1 MGVVNSLLRSIEIN
15 EDVKEDI
22 KEYIKEDVKKEKEIS
37 IKQQITLEKD
47 KIYNNRDIIVKNIL
61 NTYSECYCGC
71 KYNSI
76 FTKLKQ
82 KDINDDYT
90 LIVEGNIDIIYSE
103 VLQLEDDYCKN
114 IRENLKKC
122 KNTYL
127 HTLINKYE
135 RFDSFSKNPIHLSII
150 NYDKIYIYNSDY
162 KNLIIIKDSG
172 IKQLPIV
179 IHKKDEEKLRS
190 KGVIGN
196 VIQECLTAKKLV
208 LERNITTSH
217 TKDTKKRKRRIEQV
231 DILPM
236 KKLNTT
242 SYELDNFKY
251 LENKYTYGNKYSSGC
266 SCSCINTITI
276 EEAGEATLLVEGYRK
291 KIIDRFIEDC
301 VGIHH
306 IDKKQDKPELIDI
319 IYYEKVN
326 EEQEHIDIY
335 CGSTIIDYYTYIDDE
350 IIPVIIK
357 IKDENNLRKMGLI
370 GNVIIDSKCSRLLL
384 ENV

>member
-76 FTKLKQ
+76 FTKIKQ

-90 LIVEGNIDIIYSE
+90 LIVEGNIDIIYNE
-103 VLQLEDDYCKN
+103 VLQIEDNYCKN
-114 IRENLKKC
+114 IRENLKQC
-122 KNTYL
+122 ENTYL

-208 LERNITTSH
+208 LERSVTTSH
-217 TKDTKKRKRRIEQV
+217 TKDTNKRKRRIEQV

-251 LENKYTYGNKYSSGC
+251 LENKYTYSYGSGC
-266 SCSCINTITI
+266 SCSCVNTITQ
-276 EEAGEATLLVEGYRK
+276 EDANEAKLLVEGYRK
-291 KIIDRFIEDC
+291 KIIDKFLESLPCIY
-301 VGIHH
+301 H
-306 IDKKQDKPELIDI
+306 IKKKQDKPELIDI
-319 IYYEKVN
+319 IYNEKDN
-326 EEQEHIDIY
+326 EEKENIDIY

>member
-1 MGVVNSLLRSIEIN
+1 MGVFYSSFQNVEVT
-15 EDVKEDI
+15 EEI
-22 KEYIKEDVKKEKEIS
+22 KEVKKELS
-37 IKQQITLEKD
+37 INQQITLAKNS
-47 KIYNNRDIIVKNIL
+47 IYNKRDIIAKNIL

-82 KDINDDYT
+82 EDINDDYT
-90 LIVEGNIDIIYSE
+90 LIVEGNIDIIYDE

-122 KNTYL
+122 ENTYL

-150 NYDKIYIYNSDY
+150 NYDNIYIYNSDY

-190 KGVIGN
+190 KGFIGN

-208 LERNITTSH
+208 LESNITTSH
-217 TKDTKKRKRRIEQV
+217 NKDTKKRNRQIEQI

-242 SYELDNFKY
+242 SYELDTFKY
-251 LENKYTYGNKYSSGC
+251 LENKYTYENKYGSGC
-266 SCSCINTITI
+266 SCSCVNTITI
-276 EEAGEATLLVEGYRK
+276 EEVGEATLLVEGYRK
-291 KIIDRFIEDC
+291 KIIDTFIEDC
-301 VGIHH
+301 LSIHH
-306 IDKKQDKPELIDI
+306 IGKKQDKPELIHI
-319 IYYEKVN
+319 IYYEKYN
-326 EEQEHIDIY
+326 KEKENIDIY
-335 CGSTIIDYYTYIDDE
+335 SGSIIIDYYTYIDDE

-370 GNVIIDSKCSRLLL
+370 RNVIIDSPCSRLLL

>member
-1 MGVVNSLLRSIEIN
+1 MGVFYSLLQNVEVIE
-15 EDVKEDI
+15 EI
-22 KEYIKEDVKKEKEIS
+22 KEEVKEIS
-37 IKQQITLEKD
+37 INQQITIAKNS
-47 KIYNNRDIIVKNIL
+47 IYNKRDIIAKNIL

-82 KDINDDYT
+82 EDINDDYT
-90 LIVEGNIDIIYSE
+90 LIVEGNIDIIYDE

-122 KNTYL
+122 ENTYL

-162 KNLIIIKDSG
+162 KNLIIIKESG

-190 KGVIGN
+190 KGMIGN

-208 LERNITTSH
+208 LESNITTSH
-217 TKDTKKRKRRIEQV
+217 NKDTNKRKNQIEQI

-236 KKLNTT
+236 KKINTT
-242 SYELDNFKY
+242 SYELDIFTP
-251 LENKYTYGNKYSSGC
+251 L
-266 SCSCINTITI
+266 
-276 EEAGEATLLVEGYRK
+276 
-291 KIIDRFIEDC
+291 KI
-301 VGIHH
+301 
-306 IDKKQDKPELIDI
+306 
-319 IYYEKVN
+319 
-326 EEQEHIDIY
+326 
-335 CGSTIIDYYTYIDDE
+335 
-350 IIPVIIK
+350 
-357 IKDENNLRKMGLI
+357 
-370 GNVIIDSKCSRLLL
+370 
-384 ENV
+384 

>member
-90 LIVEGNIDIIYSE
+90 LVVVGNIDIIYNE
-103 VLQLEDDYCKN
+103 VIKKEDAYRMG
-114 IRENLKKC
+114 IHKKFKEC
-122 KNTYL
+122 ENTYL
-127 HTLINKYE
+127 HNL
-135 RFDSFSKNPIHLSII
+135 KNIYDGFNNIIKNVIYLNICSII
-150 NYDKIYIYNSDY
+150 NEIDIYDSDY
-162 KNLIIIKDSG
+162 KTLIIIKDSG

-208 LERNITTSH
+208 LERSVTTSH

-251 LENKYTYGNKYSSGC
+251 LENKYTYSYGSGC
-266 SCSCINTITI
+266 SCSCVNTITQ
-276 EEAGEATLLVEGYRK
+276 EDANEAKLLVEGYRK
-291 KIIDRFIEDC
+291 KIIDKFLESLPCIY
-301 VGIHH
+301 H
-306 IDKKQDKPELIDI
+306 IKKKQDKPELIDI
-319 IYYEKVN
+319 IYNEKDN
-326 EEQEHIDIY
+326 EEKENIDIY

-384 ENV
+384 EKL

>member
-1 MGVVNSLLRSIEIN
+1 MGVFNSTLRNVEVIE
-15 EDVKEDI
+15 EI
-22 KEYIKEDVKKEKEIS
+22 KEEVKEIS
-37 IKQQITLEKD
+37 IKQQITIEKD
-47 KIYNNRDIIVKNIL
+47 KIYNNRDTIYKSIINNNKYID
-61 NTYSECYCGC
+61 CYCGC
-71 KYNSI
+71 KYNKF

-82 KDINDDYT
+82 KDVVDDYT
-90 LIVEGNIDIIYSE
+90 LVVEGNIDIIYYE
-103 VLQLEDDYCKN
+103 VLQIEDDYCKN

-122 KNTYL
+122 ENTYL

-190 KGVIGN
+190 KGFIGN
-196 VIQECLTAKKLV
+196 VIQECLTAKKLM
-208 LERNITTSH
+208 LERSITTSH

-242 SYELDNFKY
+242 IYELDNFKY
-251 LENKYTYGNKYSSGC
+251 LENKYTYSYGSGC
-266 SCSCINTITI
+266 SCSCVNTITQ
-276 EEAGEATLLVEGYRK
+276 EDANEAKLLVEGYRK
-291 KIIDRFIEDC
+291 KIIDKFLESLPCIY
-301 VGIHH
+301 H
-306 IDKKQDKPELIDI
+306 IKKKQDKPELIDI
-319 IYYEKVN
+319 IYNEKDN
-326 EEQEHIDIY
+326 EEKENIDIY

-384 ENV
+384 EKL

>member
-1 MGVVNSLLRSIEIN
+1 MGVFYSSLRNVEVT
-15 EDVKEDI
+15 EEI
-22 KEYIKEDVKKEKEIS
+22 KEVKKELS
-37 IKQQITLEKD
+37 INQQITLAKNS
-47 KIYNNRDIIVKNIL
+47 IYNKRDIIAKNIL

-76 FTKLKQ
+76 FTKIKQ

-90 LIVEGNIDIIYSE
+90 LIVEGNIDIIYNE
-103 VLQLEDDYCKN
+103 VLQIEDDYCKN

-122 KNTYL
+122 ENTYL

-135 RFDSFSKNPIHLSII
+135 RFDSFIKNPIHLSIT
-150 NYDKIYIYNSDY
+150 NYDNKIYIYNSDY

-190 KGVIGN
+190 KGFIGN

-208 LERNITTSH
+208 LARNIT
-217 TKDTKKRKRRIEQV
+217 TKKRKRQIEQI

-242 SYELDNFKY
+242 RYELDNFKY
-251 LENKYTYGNKYSSGC
+251 LENKYTYGNKYGSGC
-266 SCSCINTITI
+266 SCSCLNTITI
-276 EEAGEATLLVEGYRK
+276 EEVGEATLLVEGYRK
-291 KIIDRFIEDC
+291 KIIDTFIEDC
-301 VGIHH
+301 LGIHH
-306 IDKKQDKPELIDI
+306 IGKKQDKPELIHI
-319 IYYEKVN
+319 IYYEKDN
-326 EEQEHIDIY
+326 EEEENIDIY
-335 CGSTIIDYYTYIDDE
+335 SGSTIIDYYTYIDDE

-370 GNVIIDSKCSRLLL
+370 GNVIIDSTCSRLLL
-384 ENV
+384 ENL

>member
-76 FTKLKQ
+76 FTKIKQ

-90 LIVEGNIDIIYSE
+90 LIVEGNIDIIYNE
-103 VLQLEDDYCKN
+103 VLQIEDDYCKN
-114 IRENLKKC
+114 IRENLKQC
-122 KNTYL
+122 ENTYL

-150 NYDKIYIYNSDY
+150 NYD
-162 KNLIIIKDSG
+162 NLIIIKDSG

-179 IHKKDEEKLRS
+179 IHKKDEEILRS
-190 KGVIGN
+190 KGFIGN

-208 LERNITTSH
+208 LERSVTTSH
-217 TKDTKKRKRRIEQV
+217 TKDTNKRKRRIEQV

-251 LENKYTYGNKYSSGC
+251 LENKYTYSYGSGC
-266 SCSCINTITI
+266 SCSCVNTITQ
-276 EEAGEATLLVEGYRK
+276 EDANEAKLLVEGYRK
-291 KIIDRFIEDC
+291 KIIDKFLESLPCIY
-301 VGIHH
+301 H
-306 IDKKQDKPELIDI
+306 IKKKQDKPELIDI
-319 IYYEKVN
+319 IYNEKDN
-326 EEQEHIDIY
+326 EEKENIDIY

-384 ENV
+384 KKL

>member
-1 MGVVNSLLRSIEIN
+1 MGVFNSTLRNVEVT
-15 EDVKEDI
+15 EEI
-22 KEYIKEDVKKEKEIS
+22 KEEVKTIS
-37 IKQQITLEKD
+37 VKQLITLAKNSIYEKRD
-47 KIYNNRDIIVKNIL
+47 TIYENIVKNEYID
-61 NTYSECYCGC
+61 CYCGC
-71 KYNSI
+71 KYKSI

-90 LIVEGNIDIIYSE
+90 LIVEGNIDIIYDE
-103 VLQLEDDYCKN
+103 VLQIEDDYCKN

-122 KNTYL
+122 ENTYL

-208 LERNITTSH
+208 LERSVTTSH
-217 TKDTKKRKRRIEQV
+217 TKDTKKRKRRIEQI

-251 LENKYTYGNKYSSGC
+251 LENKYTYKYGSGC
-266 SCSCINTITI
+266 SCSCLNSITI
-276 EEAGEATLLVEGYRK
+276 EEVGEATLLVEGYRK

-301 VGIHH
+301 IGIHH
-306 IDKKQDKPELIDI
+306 IDKKQDKPELIHI
-319 IYYEKVN
+319 IYYEKDN
-326 EEQEHIDIY
+326 EEKENIDIY
-335 CGSTIIDYYTYIDDE
+335 SGRYIIDYYTYIDDE
-350 IIPVIIK
+350 IIPVIID

-370 GNVIIDSKCSRLLL
+370 GNVIIDSTCSRLLL
-384 ENV
+384 ENL

>member
-1 MGVVNSLLRSIEIN
+1 MGVFYSTLRNVEVT
-15 EDVKEDI
+15 EEI
-22 KEYIKEDVKKEKEIS
+22 KEEVKEIS
-37 IKQQITLEKD
+37 IKQLITLEKNR
-47 KIYNNRDIIVKNIL
+47 IYNNRDIIVKNIL

-71 KYNSI
+71 KYNSL

-90 LIVEGNIDIIYSE
+90 LIVEGNIDIIYDE

-122 KNTYL
+122 ENTYL

-172 IKQLPIV
+172 IKHLPIV
-179 IHKKDEEKLRS
+179 IHKKDEDKLRS

-208 LERNITTSH
+208 LERSITTSH
-217 TKDTKKRKRRIEQV
+217 NKDTNKRKNQIEQI

-242 SYELDNFKY
+242 SYEIDNFTY
-251 LENKYTYGNKYSSGC
+251 LENKYTYGNKNGSGC
-266 SCSCINTITI
+266 SCSCVNTITI

-291 KIIDRFIEDC
+291 KIIDTFLESLPCIY
-301 VGIHH
+301 H
-306 IDKKQDKPELIDI
+306 IKKKQDKPELIHI
-319 IYYEKVN
+319 IYYEKDN
-326 EEQEHIDIY
+326 EDKENIDISS
-335 CGSTIIDYYTYIDDE
+335 GSTTIDYYTYIDDE

-370 GNVIIDSKCSRLLL
+370 RNVIIDSTCSRLLL
-384 ENV
+384 ENL

>member
-22 KEYIKEDVKKEKEIS
+22 KEDVKEKEIS

-76 FTKLKQ
+76 FTKIKQ

-90 LIVEGNIDIIYSE
+90 LIVEGNIDIIYNE
-103 VLQLEDDYCKN
+103 VLHLEDDYCKN
-114 IRENLKKC
+114 IRENLKQC
-122 KNTYL
+122 ENTYL

-179 IHKKDEEKLRS
+179 INKKDEEKLRS

-208 LERNITTSH
+208 LERSVTTSH

-242 SYELDNFKY
+242 SYELDTFKY
-251 LENKYTYGNKYSSGC
+251 LENKYTYKYGSGC
-266 SCSCINTITI
+266 SCSCLNSITQ
-276 EEAGEATLLVEGYRK
+276 EDANEATLLVEGYRK
-291 KIIDRFIEDC
+291 KIIDTFIEDC
-301 VGIHH
+301 IGVHH

-319 IYYEKVN
+319 IYYEKYN
-326 EEQEHIDIY
+326 EEQENIDIY
-335 CGSTIIDYYTYIDDE
+335 SGSTIIDYYTYIEDE

-370 GNVIIDSKCSRLLL
+370 GNVIIDSKCTRLLL
-384 ENV
+384 KKL

>member
-1 MGVVNSLLRSIEIN
+1 MGVFNSTLRNVEVIE
-15 EDVKEDI
+15 E
-22 KEYIKEDVKKEKEIS
+22 IKEDVKKEKEIS
-37 IKQQITLEKD
+37 IRQQITLEKD

-76 FTKLKQ
+76 FTKIKQ

-90 LIVEGNIDIIYSE
+90 LIVEGNIDIIYNE
-103 VLQLEDDYCKN
+103 VLHLEDDYCKN

-122 KNTYL
+122 ENTYL

-208 LERNITTSH
+208 LERSVTTSH
-217 TKDTKKRKRRIEQV
+217 TKDTKKRKRRIEQI

-251 LENKYTYGNKYSSGC
+251 LENKYTYSYGSGC
-266 SCSCINTITI
+266 SCSCVNTITQ
-276 EEAGEATLLVEGYRK
+276 EDANEATLLVEGYRK
-291 KIIDRFIEDC
+291 KIIDKFLESLPCIY
-301 VGIHH
+301 H
-306 IDKKQDKPELIDI
+306 IKKKQDKPELIDI
-319 IYYEKVN
+319 IYNEKDN
-326 EEQEHIDIY
+326 EEKENIDIY

-384 ENV
+384 EKL

>member
-1 MGVVNSLLRSIEIN
+1 M
-15 EDVKEDI
+15 
-22 KEYIKEDVKKEKEIS
+22 
-37 IKQQITLEKD
+37 
-47 KIYNNRDIIVKNIL
+47 
-61 NTYSECYCGC
+61 
-71 KYNSI
+71 
-76 FTKLKQ
+76 
-82 KDINDDYT
+82 
-90 LIVEGNIDIIYSE
+90 
-103 VLQLEDDYCKN
+103 
-114 IRENLKKC
+114 
-122 KNTYL
+122 
-127 HTLINKYE
+127 INKYE

-251 LENKYTYGNKYSSGC
+251 LENKYTY
-266 SCSCINTITI
+266 
-276 EEAGEATLLVEGYRK
+276 
-291 KIIDRFIEDC
+291 
-301 VGIHH
+301 
-306 IDKKQDKPELIDI
+306 
-319 IYYEKVN
+319 
-326 EEQEHIDIY
+326 
-335 CGSTIIDYYTYIDDE
+335 
-350 IIPVIIK
+350 VIWFW
-357 IKDENNLRKMGLI
+357 M
-370 GNVIIDSKCSRLLL
+370 
-384 ENV
+384 

>member
-1 MGVVNSLLRSIEIN
+1 MGIFYSSLQNVEVT
-15 EDVKEDI
+15 EEI
-22 KEYIKEDVKKEKEIS
+22 KEVKKELNIN
-37 IKQQITLEKD
+37 QQITLAKNS
-47 KIYNNRDIIVKNIL
+47 IYNKRDIIAKNIL
-61 NTYSECYCGC
+61 NTHSECYCGC

-82 KDINDDYT
+82 EDINDDYT
-90 LIVEGNIDIIYSE
+90 LIVEGNIDIIYDE
-103 VLQLEDDYCKN
+103 VLQLEDEYCKN

-122 KNTYL
+122 ENTYL

-208 LERNITTSH
+208 LERNITTRH
-217 TKDTKKRKRRIEQV
+217 TKDTKKRNSQIEQI

-242 SYELDNFKY
+242 SYELDNFTY
-251 LENKYTYGNKYSSGC
+251 LENKYTYGNKYDSGC
-266 SCSCINTITI
+266 RCSCVNTITI

-291 KIIDRFIEDC
+291 KIIDTFIESLPC
-301 VGIHH
+301 IYH
-306 IDKKQDKPELIDI
+306 IKKKQDNPELIDI
-319 IYYEKVN
+319 IYYEKDN

-370 GNVIIDSKCSRLLL
+370 GNVIIDSTCSRLLL
-384 ENV
+384 EIL

>member
-1 MGVVNSLLRSIEIN
+1 MGVFYSSLQNVEVTEEIK
-15 EDVKEDI
+15 EEVKELS
-22 KEYIKEDVKKEKEIS
+22 VK
-37 IKQQITLEKD
+37 QLITLAKNSIYEKRD
-47 KIYNNRDIIVKNIL
+47 TIYENIVKNEYID
-61 NTYSECYCGC
+61 CYCGC

-76 FTKLKQ
+76 FTKIKQ

-90 LIVEGNIDIIYSE
+90 LIVEGNIDIIYDE
-103 VLQLEDDYCKN
+103 VLQIEDDYCKN

-122 KNTYL
+122 ENTYL

-179 IHKKDEEKLRS
+179 IHKKDEEILRS
-190 KGVIGN
+190 KGFIGN

-208 LERNITTSH
+208 LERSVTTSH
-217 TKDTKKRKRRIEQV
+217 NKDTKDTKKRKRRIEQV

-242 SYELDNFKY
+242 SYELDDFKY
-251 LENKYTYGNKYSSGC
+251 LENKYTYKYGSGC
-266 SCSCINTITI
+266 SCSCVNTITQ
-276 EEAGEATLLVEGYRK
+276 EDANEATLLVEGYRK
-291 KIIDRFIEDC
+291 KIIDTFIEDC
-301 VGIHH
+301 IGVHH
-306 IDKKQDKPELIDI
+306 IDKKQDKPELIHI
-319 IYYEKVN
+319 IYYEKDN
-326 EEQEHIDIY
+326 EEKENIDIY
-335 CGSTIIDYYTYIDDE
+335 SGRYIIDYYTYIDDE
-350 IIPVIIK
+350 IIPVIID

-370 GNVIIDSKCSRLLL
+370 GNVIIDSTCSRLLL
-384 ENV
+384 ENL

>member
-1 MGVVNSLLRSIEIN
+1 MGVFYSTLRNVEVT
-15 EDVKEDI
+15 EEI
-22 KEYIKEDVKKEKEIS
+22 KEEVKEIS
-37 IKQQITLEKD
+37 IKQLITLEKNR
-47 KIYNNRDIIVKNIL
+47 IYNNRDIIVKNIL

-71 KYNSI
+71 KYNSL

-90 LIVEGNIDIIYSE
+90 LIVEGNIDIIYDE
-103 VLQLEDDYCKN
+103 VLQIEDDYCKN

-122 KNTYL
+122 ENTYL

-150 NYDKIYIYNSDY
+150 NHDKIYIYNSDY

-208 LERNITTSH
+208 LESSITTSH
-217 TKDTKKRKRRIEQV
+217 NKDTNKRKTKIEQI

-251 LENKYTYGNKYSSGC
+251 LENKYTYENKYSSRCKC
-266 SCSCINTITI
+266 SCVNTITQ
-276 EEAGEATLLVEGYRK
+276 EDANEATLLVEGYRK
-291 KIIDRFIEDC
+291 KIIDTFIESLPC
-301 VGIHH
+301 IYH
-306 IDKKQDKPELIDI
+306 IKEKQDKSELINI
-319 IYYEKVN
+319 IYYEKDN
-326 EEQEHIDIY
+326 EDKENIDISN
-335 CGSTIIDYYTYIDDE
+335 GSTIIDYYTYIDDE
-350 IIPVIIK
+350 IIPVVIK

-370 GNVIIDSKCSRLLL
+370 GNVIIDSTCSRLLL

>member
-1 MGVVNSLLRSIEIN
+1 MGVFNSTLRNVEVIE
-15 EDVKEDI
+15 EI
-22 KEYIKEDVKKEKEIS
+22 KEEVKEIS
-37 IKQQITLEKD
+37 IRQQITLEKD

-76 FTKLKQ
+76 FTKIKQ

-90 LIVEGNIDIIYSE
+90 LIVEGNIDIIYYE
-103 VLQLEDDYCKN
+103 VLQIEDDYCKN

-122 KNTYL
+122 ENTYL

-208 LERNITTSH
+208 LERSVTTSH
-217 TKDTKKRKRRIEQV
+217 TKDTKKRKRRIEQI

-251 LENKYTYGNKYSSGC
+251 LENKYTYSYGSGC
-266 SCSCINTITI
+266 SCSCVNTITQ
-276 EEAGEATLLVEGYRK
+276 EDANEAKLLVEGYRK
-291 KIIDRFIEDC
+291 KIIDKFLESLPCIY
-301 VGIHH
+301 H
-306 IDKKQDKPELIDI
+306 IKKKQDKPELIDI
-319 IYYEKVN
+319 IYNEKDN
-326 EEQEHIDIY
+326 EKKENIDIY

-350 IIPVIIK
+350 KIPVVIK

-384 ENV
+384 EKL